1 MSGSAIADGLIT
13 MLSAASAFGSDAVAK
28 DFSVLERSSGSCC
41 VVSWRRFVSV
51 PAAFGDPTAKDRQW
65 THTIMGFVKD
75 LGDAKS
81 TLGRVMKFGDVVLGV
96 IEANDS
102 LQGTVNSVDRVEGG
116 RDLNAAVRVGGANWI
131 PIFIDVVS
139 TELV

>member
-13 MLSAASAFGSDAVAK
+13 MLGAASAFGNEAVAK
-28 DFSVLERSSGSCC
+28 DFSVLERSSGSYC
-41 VVSWRRFVSV
+41 VVSWRRFSSA
-51 PAAFGDPTAKDRQW
+51 PATFGNPTDKNRQW

-81 TLGRVMKFGDVVLGV
+81 TLGRVLKFGDVVLEV
-96 IEANDS
+96 IEHDDT
-102 LQGTVNSVDRVEGG
+102 LQGTVEKVDRVEGG
-116 RDLNAAVRVGGANWI
+116 RDLNAAVRAGGADWL

-139 TELV
+139 TEYS